1 MSLLSPAPQNEQANT
16 GKVQSSQAE
25 EVANKNSKFTALSN
39 FHPDW
44 PIRDWPICQSGCSG
58 EQIMDPNPP
67 KFRH

>member
-16 GKVQSSQAE
+16 GKAQSQAE

-39 FHPDW
+39 FHRDW
-44 PIRDWPICQSGCSG
+44 PIRDWPICQSACIG
-58 EQIMDPNPP
+58 EQIMDPDPP